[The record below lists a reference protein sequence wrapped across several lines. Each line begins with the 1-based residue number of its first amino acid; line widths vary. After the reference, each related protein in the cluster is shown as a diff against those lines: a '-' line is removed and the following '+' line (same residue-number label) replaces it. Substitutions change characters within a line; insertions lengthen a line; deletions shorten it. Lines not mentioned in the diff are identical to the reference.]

1 MSRLPVWEEVDG
13 DVVFGALL
21 ESLRVRGLGIRLV
34 MLFWVKRSRIFCFSD
49 SASFPPVPTP
59 VRAAGMPFVPL
70 LLLWVVLCPL
80 ARFVPT
86 VQLVVGVL
94 VGDAL
99 GPALVVWHPVLRP
112 SLSLLIRPVG
122 LLVPGS
128 VAAVSSVVVE
138 VRWVSVPFGDR
149 LIPDHLD

>member
-59 VRAAGMPFVPL
+59 VRAAGMPFVSL
-70 LLLWVVLCPL
+70 LLPWVVLCPL